1 MRQYSLGLK
10 FILLLW
16 IFILLRQ
23 GMDLVITV
31 AATSP
36 ACFFSMNFY
45 IDVVIFALMVTLF
58 VFVLKGDK
66 RMILVIFGIILAL
79 ESIEIAPNLGGISI
93 LIPGNGGETLEP
105 LNLAY
110 YIGTMFAY
118 PVVFI
123 AYTITYIVCLV
134 NYLLNKRIRHTL
146 VPIVSYLGAA
156 FVLVELVCVALS
168 YMTGGIE
175 FTFFEIF
182 SDFIKII
189 FFGIILFTLPQD
201 MHDHN
206 LY

>member
-16 IFILLRQ
+16 VFILLRQ
-23 GMDLVITV
+23 GMDLVITIV
-31 AATSP
+31 GSSP

-45 IDVVIFALMVTLF
+45 IDVAIFALMITLF

-79 ESIEIAPNLGGISI
+79 ESIKIAPYLGGISI

-110 YIGTMFAY
+110 YIGMMFAY

-168 YMTGGIE
+168 YMTVGIE

-189 FFGIILFTLPQD
+189 FFGITLFTLPQD